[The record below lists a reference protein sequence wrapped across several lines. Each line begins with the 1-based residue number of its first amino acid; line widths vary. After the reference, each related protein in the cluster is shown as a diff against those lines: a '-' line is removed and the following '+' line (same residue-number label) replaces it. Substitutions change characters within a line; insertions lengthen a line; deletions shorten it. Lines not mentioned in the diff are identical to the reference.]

1 MQAKIKEKRQVAKG
15 TLMVVFDLLGEEVDF
30 RPGQYFW
37 VTLLD
42 PPYDDEKGPR
52 RHISVVTSPNER
64 GVLGLC
70 TRLRET
76 AFKRS
81 LAEMPVGADVDV
93 EQPKGDFV
101 LPEDTEPPYVFIAGG
116 IGITVFR
123 CMLRYIAEEGL
134 PHRITLV
141 YSNRDRESTAFLD
154 ELTQL
159 ERDNPNLRL
168 VLTMT
173 DDPGWEGET
182 RRIDAALL
190 REKLADDLKAYRYL
204 IAGPPAMVEAMSETL
219 RQEGLAGEQ
228 VQAGSFSGY

>member
-1 MQAKIKEKRQVAKG
+1 MQAKIKEKREVAKG

-70 TRLRET
+70 TRVRDT

-81 LAEMPVGADVDV
+81 LAEMPVGANVDV
-93 EQPKGDFV
+93 EHPKGSFL
-101 LPEDTEPPYVFIAGG
+101 LPEETDTPFVFIAGG

-134 PHRITLV
+134 PHRVTLV

-159 ERDNPNLRL
+159 ERDNANIRL

-173 DDPGWEGET
+173 DDPAWEGET
-182 RRIDAALL
+182 RRIDGALL
-190 REKLADDLKAYRYL
+190 REKLADDLTAYRYL

-219 RQEGLAGEQ
+219 RQEGVADEQ
-228 VQAGSFSGY
+228 LQAGSFSGY